1 VSLHYQRDQ
10 SAIIAFFGFVTIC
23 DICHMPPCF
32 VFGHFEPIAKFSKFS
47 FLSLYNKTQIKTGVV
62 SLLWLAGLESPYY
75 QCLYLTYYL
84 VQNISSDHISSRGQ
98 ITSFGQVAKMINMP
112 WLGRPFPLLFMKIP
126 TKTVKALKR
135 LQI

>member
-1 VSLHYQRDQ
+1 VT
-10 SAIIAFFGFVTIC
+10 FVT
-23 DICHMPPCF
+23 CHHVSF
-32 VFGHFEPIAKFSKFS
+32 FGHFEPIAKFSKFS

-135 LQI
+135 LQIWWQKNEKNPKKIFKILRKNK